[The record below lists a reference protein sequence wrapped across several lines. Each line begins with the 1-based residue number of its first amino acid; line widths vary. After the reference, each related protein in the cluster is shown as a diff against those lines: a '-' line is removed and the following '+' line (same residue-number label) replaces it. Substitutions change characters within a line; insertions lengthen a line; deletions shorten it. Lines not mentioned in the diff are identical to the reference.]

1 MKIAESITD
10 LVGNTPMVKIRS
22 LSEKTGA
29 RISGKLEY
37 FNPLSSVKD
46 RTALSMIED
55 AESRGFLKKGGM
67 IVEAT
72 SGNTGIGLAFIAAS
86 RGYKITIVMPDSLS
100 IERRKLLKALGA
112 TLILTPAEKGMKGA
126 LEEADKILNANPGS
140 FNPGQFRN
148 PANPEVHRKTT
159 AVEIIRDTDG
169 KIDIFIAGVGTGGT
183 ITGCGEALKE
193 YNPDIKVVAV
203 EPEGSPVISGGNP
216 GPHSIQ
222 GIGAGFIPE
231 ILNMD
236 IIDETVK
243 VTSKDALAAAR
254 KIAAEEGILL
264 GISSGAA
271 LKAAE
276 IVAGRKENKGKLI
289 VVILPDTGER
299 YLSTNLFSTETGG
312 ENNEV

>member
-1 MKIAESITD
+1 MKIANSITD
-10 LVGNTPMVKIRS
+10 LIGNTPMVVIRS
-22 LSEKTGA
+22 LSKKTGA
-29 RISGKLEY
+29 RILGKLEY

-55 AESRGFLKKGGM
+55 AESKGLLKKDGL

-86 RGYKITIVMPDSLS
+86 RGYRITIVMPDSLS

-126 LEEADKILNANPGS
+126 LAEAKRILKANPGS
-140 FNPGQFRN
+140 FNPGQFIN

-159 AVEIIRDTDG
+159 AAEIIRDTDG
-169 KIDIFIAGVGTGGT
+169 KVDIFIAGVGTGGT
-183 ITGCGEALKE
+183 ITGCGESLKE

-203 EPEGSPVISGGNP
+203 EPEGSPVISGGTP
-216 GPHSIQ
+216 GSHSIQ

-236 IIDETVK
+236 VIDEGVK
-243 VTSKDALAAAR
+243 VAWKDASEMAR
-254 KIAAEEGILL
+254 GIAAEEGILT

-276 IVAGRKENKGKLI
+276 AVGSREENRGKLI
-289 VVILPDTGER
+289 VTILPDTGER
-299 YLSTNLFSTETGG
+299 YLSTNLFSTKTEGG
-312 ENNEV
+312 NNEI